1 MKECR
6 PVLGKLNNREA
17 YFEINTKCRRI
28 MPTNIQ
34 VISFNVF
41 LINANQPIRTISA
54 NGMGSKGEELWLGKF
69 QYGVE
74 H

>member
-1 MKECR
+1 
-6 PVLGKLNNREA
+6 
-17 YFEINTKCRRI
+17 